1 MVRDA
6 TLTDSSG
13 VIPLSVWGEHIT
25 AIEEGK
31 FYCITD
37 CRLRHFYG
45 KCLATTQSTVVSP
58 GEEQD
63 ISKVLEQQAEH
74 WICCPDILNVAVN
87 SFLTCN
93 NRDCKKKINATPG
106 CKIVKCHSCK
116 KSMLMKN
123 CYVEMTVNFNLEKDG
138 KDYSVT
144 AFPKAVS
151 SFMEKDIFSFK
162 EDTDTLIEELLLLA
176 SVDFQLSQNGKLV
189 TKMQQHR
196 SNDTND
202 DKSSVSVDSK

>member
-1 MVRDA
+1 
-6 TLTDSSG
+6 
-13 VIPLSVWGEHIT
+13 
-25 AIEEGK
+25 
-31 FYCITD
+31 
-37 CRLRHFYG
+37 
-45 KCLATTQSTVVSP
+45 
-58 GEEQD
+58 
-63 ISKVLEQQAEH
+63 
-74 WICCPDILNVAVN
+74 
-87 SFLTCN
+87 
-93 NRDCKKKINATPG
+93 
-106 CKIVKCHSCK
+106 
-116 KSMLMKN
+116 MKN

-144 AFPKAVS
+144 AFPKAVC

-162 EDTDTLIEELLLLA
+162 EDTDTLIEELLLLV